1 MLGRQLSVL
10 INDVF
15 HRHGA
20 QNAHDEASKQ
30 TLDTE
35 FGTSNEDEC
44 MIKILEQGT
53 IQASEVG
60 LHSVALV

>member
-1 MLGRQLSVL
+1 MSAPQDYVL
-10 INDVF
+10 IRNDF
-15 HRHGA
+15 SRHGA

-44 MIKILEQGT
+44 LIKILEKGDL
-53 IQASEVG
+53 QATEVR
-60 LHSVALV
+60 LHY